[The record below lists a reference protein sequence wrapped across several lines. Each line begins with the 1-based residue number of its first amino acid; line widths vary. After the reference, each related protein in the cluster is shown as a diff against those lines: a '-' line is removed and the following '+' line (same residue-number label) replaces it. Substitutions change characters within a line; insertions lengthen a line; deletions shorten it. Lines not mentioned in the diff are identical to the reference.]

1 MGSWLVDELVRRGH
15 NVVSVDNLLGG
26 YEANVNPDCKFL
38 KVDLR
43 RSSEVH
49 SLAKGVEIIFHLA
62 AYAAEGQSIFS
73 PAAINEINI
82 APMNNLLVEAV
93 NNGVERFVFTSSMA
107 AYGSQSPPFSEE
119 LPRKPDDPYG
129 AAKAYCETM
138 LEIFSH
144 TYDFDHV
151 ILRPHNV
158 YGPRQNISDPFR
170 NVLGIW
176 INRIMRG
183 KPPIIYGDGKQSRA
197 FSYIEDVTP
206 AIANCGFY
214 EKARGQIINVG
225 SDEVASIEE
234 ACSQLLTAMNV
245 RMQPLHEPARPGE
258 VKHAYCTVQKSI
270 ELLDYRTKYPLK
282 EGLEKM
288 IKWAKSFGPQEPTYK
303 VPLEITKKA
312 PRVWVEKLM

>member
-1 MGSWLVDELVRRGH
+1 
-15 NVVSVDNLLGG
+15 
-26 YEANVNPDCKFL
+26 
-38 KVDLR
+38 
-43 RSSEVH
+43 
-49 SLAKGVEIIFHLA
+49 
-62 AYAAEGQSIFS
+62 
-73 PAAINEINI
+73 
-82 APMNNLLVEAV
+82 
-93 NNGVERFVFTSSMA
+93 
-107 AYGSQSPPFSEE
+107 
-119 LPRKPDDPYG
+119 
-129 AAKAYCETM
+129 
-138 LEIFSH
+138 
-144 TYDFDHV
+144 
-151 ILRPHNV
+151 
-158 YGPRQNISDPFR
+158 
-170 NVLGIW
+170 
-176 INRIMRG
+176 MRG

-234 ACSQLLTAMNV
+234 ACSQLLAAMNV
-245 RMQPLHEPARPGE
+245 RMQPLYEPARPGE

>member
-1 MGSWLVDELVRRGH
+1 MGW
-15 NVVSVDNLLGG
+15 N
-26 YEANVNPDCKFL
+26 
-38 KVDLR
+38 DLYSLPQWR
-43 RSSEVH
+43 HTGPKAHRSARNFHGSPTILTEPQRPTVKPCWKS
-49 SLAKGVEIIFHLA
+49 SL
-62 AYAAEGQSIFS
+62 
-73 PAAINEINI
+73 
-82 APMNNLLVEAV
+82 
-93 NNGVERFVFTSSMA
+93 
-107 AYGSQSPPFSEE
+107 
-119 LPRKPDDPYG
+119 
-129 AAKAYCETM
+129 
-138 LEIFSH
+138 

-234 ACSQLLTAMNV
+234 ACSQLLAAMNV